1 MLLHDYVSNIAVFFN
16 SKKVQVIQRS
26 SIQTKYSKNVY
37 FNGLEYRKESLV
49 FQHYW
54 KGHIVVPDWHSGILD
69 KNWVFQ

>member
-26 SIQTKYSKNVY
+26 SIQTKYSKNVF

-49 FQHYW
+49 FQHY
-54 KGHIVVPDWHSGILD
+54 
-69 KNWVFQ
+69 